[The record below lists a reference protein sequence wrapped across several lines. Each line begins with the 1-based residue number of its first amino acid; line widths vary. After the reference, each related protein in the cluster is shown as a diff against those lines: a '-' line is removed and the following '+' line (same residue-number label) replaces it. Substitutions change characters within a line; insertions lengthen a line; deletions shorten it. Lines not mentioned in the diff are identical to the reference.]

1 MVEGDDV
8 NALIEAWQEYD
19 PKATGWIDVLD
30 FICLVIELP
39 PPFGSPELN
48 KSCKFNAAK
57 FQKAKNLMYN
67 KDSFF
72 VHEEKQILVKNRDI
86 LRILSNYKI

>member
-1 MVEGDDV
+1 MIEGDDV
-8 NALIEAWQEYD
+8 ANLIEAWKQYD

-39 PPFGSPELN
+39 APFGNPELA
-48 KSCKFNAAK
+48 KSCKYNAKK
-57 FQKAKNLMYN
+57 FQKAKNIMYN
-67 KDSFF
+67 KDSYF
-72 VHEEKQILVKNRDI
+72 VHEEKMILIKNRDI